1 MAVADPITQNTIAT
15 RTTTRTTTGNTA
27 TNDKALKTTST
38 TTSSELITYNNPI
51 TSLSTT
57 LLPTH
62 VANFITAVSLAAR
75 LSLRCSSL
83 LIEALFE
90 TAKYSTVFS
99 FGFSRQALIN
109 AISTAKKLHALTYPT
124 TGDSSSG
131 YSNDHGGIDAKKG
144 VFLQIL
150 DKYTTLGVYVIHH
163 SFTLAELFALSGLQF
178 TSNTI
183 QTGLK
188 AAEESVQIIDG
199 IFGSNETSRAIA
211 SIITMVH
218 QELINDP
225 EFELAKNGKMAVLG
239 GLTKALTAFAVLQ
252 NVTHKRTM
260 EYVKVTEMWKGLVIE
275 DEEDNE
281 AAMIPYQYDNASFM
295 DDNNED
301 MNNETDVI
309 NELEEI
315 LAQNETATKSSIS
328 LALQEGGSASHWAS
342 AYPMYEISTATKRT
356 IVRTTKIRPIAPP
369 GQPQPKAKYIVVK
382 SDQEDNE
389 SFMAV
394 IDQEDGNN
402 AVIPGAWI
410 EHSIEDEEREKKN
423 DENNDKNQTVLKSPS
438 KGLKIMLSAVSKKFS
453 RKKVERQV
461 KYSRDD
467 QHFNNRDTVG
477 RSIVHHGSIE
487 TLDFSDDY
495 EQEDDRDI
503 TTTLSTTRSSM
514 LQSAKYTTTSST
526 SHDKPLPLRP
536 PTPTKEDN
544 NINNNNYRE
553 SPEDRTIKRK
563 SSWGRLKLKG
573 TRRKSV
579 TSLFQKGAEAL
590 NANKKKRDSS
600 PPPLPIPPSSS
611 RQYLNTSSVAMA
623 SRSSVTST
631 TTHHHHRG
639 RSSSITSMSSAAHTL
654 TATYITAPSS
664 PSSSTV
670 FRSSQQQQ
678 QQQQNYRP
686 DRSERRTKSIIRSPS
701 APSKNRKKRKHRS
714 PLDNEPDPRNFPRKH
729 IINNIAHFMRYA
741 SAAYGEAFMRI
752 LRIGDI
758 PSVLPNS
765 HHPNHHAFS
774 HHTGVAVE
782 DILLSSYTDTIPL
795 KGSVQHPQ
803 LHSLVH
809 YVIVDHSCE
818 AIVLTCRGTLG
829 LSDVLTDLMCD
840 YTEFSLPSDDEI
852 KFKAHG
858 GMFEAAQLL
867 AKQKGKVYQTILDG
881 LERYPSYGLVLCGHS
896 LGAGVA
902 SLLGVLWSE
911 ERSSSIQRTSDSNTI
926 ALAALARDPV
936 PFVTSQQSGL
946 PPGRPVHC
954 YTYGPPCTMSLELS
968 EYCGRGLV
976 TSVVHGYDIVPCLSL
991 GLLRDFK
998 NVAVSLYQEASV
1010 ADDIL
1015 RRVIGRSGNN
1025 TEDKNTTR
1033 NGHDEDE
1040 NDQWYWA
1047 MIKTMRADMREDK
1060 LYPPSTIY
1068 LIESTAQLTSFP
1080 PSNYYSNLTTPS
1092 RTTIKNSSNNNNNNN
1107 NNNGGGGGKKKH
1119 AHMVVLKRCDDVQGR
1134 FSEITFAKTMFM
1146 DHSPNMYENAIRQL
1160 CRGFFG
1166 QQGAYERL

>member
-1 MAVADPITQNTIAT
+1 MAVANLIAKQ
-15 RTTTRTTTGNTA
+15 TTTTATSSTNTNTA
-27 TNDKALKTTST
+27 VAKTTST
-38 TTSSELITYNNPI
+38 STEIITYNPI
-51 TSLSTT
+51 QSLSTT

-62 VANFITAVSLAAR
+62 IANFITAVSLAAR

-109 AISTAKKLHALTYPT
+109 AVSTAKKLHALTYP
-124 TGDSSSG
+124 
-131 YSNDHGGIDAKKG
+131 SNSDDGGIDPEKG

-188 AAEESVQIIDG
+188 AAEESVQVIDG

-218 QELINDP
+218 QELIQDP

-260 EYVKVTEMWKGLVIE
+260 EYVKVTKMWKGLVIE
-275 DEEDNE
+275 DDDDEGD
-281 AAMIPYQYDNASFM
+281 ALVPYQRATSPIGYGGD
-295 DDNNED
+295 ED
-301 MNNETDVI
+301 ETDVLH
-309 NELEEI
+309 ELEEI
-315 LAQNETATKSSIS
+315 LAHNESTTSMTDSSLS
-328 LALQEGGSASHWAS
+328 LALQEGGSAAHWGS
-342 AYPMYEISTATKRT
+342 AYPMYEISTATRHT
-356 IVRTTKIRPIAPP
+356 ITRTTKIRPIAAP

-394 IDQEDGNN
+394 IDQDDGTIGSEP
-402 AVIPGAWI
+402 IPGAWI
-410 EHSIEDEEREKKN
+410 EHSMD
-423 DENNDKNQTVLKSPS
+423 DHDKNGDDNNKNRTLLKSPS

-453 RKKVERQV
+453 KKKVERQV
-461 KYSRDD
+461 KYARDD
-467 QHFNNRDTVG
+467 RDVVG

-487 TLDFSDDY
+487 TLDLSD
-495 EQEDDRDI
+495 EDDNEDDDRGYDHDSFDRDI
-503 TTTLSTTRSSM
+503 TTTLSTTRSAT
-514 LQSAKYTTTSST
+514 LRSAQYSSTTTAT
-526 SHDKPLPLRP
+526 SNEKPLPLP
-536 PTPTKEDN
+536 PPPPKEN
-544 NINNNNYRE
+544 QKQE
-553 SPEDRTIKRK
+553 GPPGDRTIKRK

-573 TRRKSV
+573 SRRKSV

-590 NANKKKRDSS
+590 NASNRKKQES
-600 PPPLPIPPSSS
+600 PPPLPSSSS
-611 RQYLNTSSVAMA
+611 RHLNTSSIAMA

-631 TTHHHHRG
+631 TTTHHHRG
-639 RSSSITSMSSAAHTL
+639 RSNSITSVSSAAHTM

-664 PSSSTV
+664 PSSSTL

-678 QQQQNYRP
+678 HSQDARRQQQSYRP
-686 DRSERRTKSIIRSPS
+686 DRSERRTKSIVRSPS

-714 PLDNEPDPRNFPRKH
+714 PLDSEPDPRNFPRKH

-782 DILLSSYTDTIPL
+782 DILLSSYTDTVSL
-795 KGSVQHPQ
+795 AGSVQHPQ
-803 LHSLVH
+803 LHALVH
-809 YVIVDHSCE
+809 YVTVDHSCE

-829 LSDVLTDLMCD
+829 LSDVLTDLMCE
-840 YTEFSLPSDDEI
+840 YTEFSLPTDNSI
-852 KFKAHG
+852 RFKAHG
-858 GMFEAAQLL
+858 GMLEAAQLL
-867 AKQKGKVYQTILDG
+867 AKQKGKVYQSILEG
-881 LERYPSYGLVLCGHS
+881 LESHPGYGLVLCGHS

-902 SLLGVLWSE
+902 ALLSILWSE
-911 ERSSSIQRTSDSNTI
+911 ERASSIQRTSNSNAI

-946 PPGRPVHC
+946 PPGRPIHC

-968 EYCGRGLV
+968 DYCGRGLV

-1015 RRVIGRSGNN
+1015 RRVIGRKTGSSHSQQEGG
-1025 TEDKNTTR
+1025 TKDEDTPMKKI
-1033 NGHDEDE
+1033 DDDE

-1060 LYPPSTIY
+1060 LYPPGTLY
-1068 LIESTAQLTSFP
+1068 LIESTAQLTSTASSP
-1080 PSNYYSNLTTPS
+1080 KNYYSTTNAS
-1092 RTTIKNSSNNNNNNN
+1092 TATKNASN
-1107 NNNGGGGGKKKH
+1107 GTGGGKKKH
-1119 AHMVVLKRCDDVQGR
+1119 AHMVVLNRCDNVQAR
-1134 FSEITFAKTMFM
+1134 FSEIMFARTMFM

-1166 QQGAYERL
+1166 EQGAYERL